1 MRAIEVSGGGP
12 PARCCALVLAGTCKP
27 LLECLVAFFLHLWL
41 GCGVTAQPTSS
52 GHVAPRDVISNSVFL
67 TLLSRGCGFCGRAS
81 KGALFAPVS
90 SHDVMEMG
98 GGCSAPN
105 TWREVGNFFHFLF
118 YFWLLIQ
125 YLASLPI
132 LGCSCLSGSWRES
145 YVLYVCVKEGPKP
158 VYCSCELFTKQG
170 WCSFRLPW

>member
-1 MRAIEVSGGGP
+1 MLAPGPASPSQGGWWP
-12 PARCCALVLAGTCKP
+12 SF
-27 LLECLVAFFLHLWL
+27 FFLHLWL

-52 GHVAPRDVISNSVFL
+52 GHVARRDVISSPVFL

-90 SHDVMEMG
+90 NHDVMEMG
-98 GGCSAPN
+98 GGCSDPD

-125 YLASLPI
+125 YLTSLPI
-132 LGCSCLSGSWRES
+132 SGRSCLHDAWRKI
-145 YVLYVCVKEGPKP
+145 YAFYVCVKGGLKP
-158 VYCSCELFTKQG
+158 AVLVM
-170 WCSFRLPW
+170 